1 MIRYLNFCLVLPLII
16 AIYALALD
24 IGYRNAKQ
32 IKVIV
37 ETEYFESMLNYVIVH
52 TIIRI
57 FLKLYLYTILFTNIT
72 SWTALVSN
80 SLFGWS
86 LLRLYHILLES
97 VLDVPRKLPLKFH
110 QNRVSNSRDIPDM
123 D

>member
-1 MIRYLNFCLVLPLII
+1 MPLII
-16 AIYALALD
+16 SIYALALD

-72 SWTALVSN
+72 SWAALVSN

-86 LLRLYHILLES
+86 LLSLYHILLES
-97 VLDVPRKLPLKFH
+97 VLDVPRKQPLKFH
-110 QNRVSNSRDIPDM
+110 
-123 D
+123 